1 MAKLRHAGTV
11 IGCMASRSTKGDRR
25 NTQIALGTALWDK
38 LDDVLHAHVLIE
50 SLVTRAVETDI
61 DFSQQHTKKADHR
74 PMVELT
80 SELHMKALSRRC
92 RAKCDHES
100 ELG

>member
-1 MAKLRHAGTV
+1 MT
-11 IGCMASRSTKGDRR
+11 SRSTKGDRR

-38 LDDVLHAHVLIE
+38 LDDVLHAYVFVE
-50 SLVTRAVETDI
+50 SLVTQPVEADI
-61 DFSQQHTKKADHR
+61 DFNQQHTKKADHR
-74 PMVELT
+74 PVVELT
-80 SELHMKALSRRC
+80 SELQMKALSRRR